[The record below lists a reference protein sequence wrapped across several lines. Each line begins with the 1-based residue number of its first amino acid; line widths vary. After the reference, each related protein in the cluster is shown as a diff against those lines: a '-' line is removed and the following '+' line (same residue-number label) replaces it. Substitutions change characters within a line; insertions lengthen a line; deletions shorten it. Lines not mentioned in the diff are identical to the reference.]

1 MTGEPLKIY
10 TEEGAKPF
18 AVHTPAPIPVHFRD
32 EIKKQLDM
40 DVALGVLEKVPPNTP
55 VTWCARLV
63 IATKANGTPRRTVDL
78 QTGPQLDRHTIL
90 EAQTI

>member
-1 MTGEPLKIY
+1 
-10 TEEGAKPF
+10 
-18 AVHTPAPIPVHFRD
+18 
-32 EIKKQLDM
+32 M